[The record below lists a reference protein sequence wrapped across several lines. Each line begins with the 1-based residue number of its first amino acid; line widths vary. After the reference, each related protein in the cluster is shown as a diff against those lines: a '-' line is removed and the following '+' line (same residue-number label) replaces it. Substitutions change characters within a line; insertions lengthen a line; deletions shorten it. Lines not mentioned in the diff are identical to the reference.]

1 MKAFQK
7 FEPKQGTVCY
17 SLVFEK
23 GEYVAVFRKPD
34 GTEVLNYERM
44 QYRKQEEE
52 DFSIVDERAWALAIS
67 QALKLIET
75 LDELEID
82 PDGASFNAD

>member
-7 FEPKQGTVCY
+7 FEPKKGVVCY

-23 GEYVAVFRKPD
+23 GEYVAVFRKP
-34 GTEVLNYERM
+34 GRSGVPNYERM
-44 QYRKQEEE
+44 QYRKREEE
-52 DFSIVDERAWALAIS
+52 DFSIVDERVWALAIS
-67 QALKLIET
+67 QALTLIEA